1 LKDFENE
8 LRKALEHRE
17 PPAGFAERILA
28 RIEPAAT
35 PKPSWREALLA
46 LFRLP
51 RLGWTAALV
60 AACLLVSLGA
70 VHYRRVQQERAAG
83 EAAKAQVI
91 QALHLA
97 SRKLNVT
104 WKKVQETDHR
114 PPRT

>member
-1 LKDFENE
+1 MKDLENE

-17 PPAGFAERILA
+17 PPPGFVERTLA

-35 PKPSWREALLA
+35 PKPRWREALLA
-46 LFRLP
+46 FFRWP

-60 AACLLVSLGA
+60 VACLLVTLGA
-70 VHYRRVQQERAAG
+70 VHYRRAQREWAEG
-83 EAAKAQVI
+83 EAAKKQVI
-91 QALHLA
+91 EALHLA

-104 WKKVQETDHR
+104 WKKVQETDRR